1 MLNPEIQAFSQLG
14 IFLKNYITND
24 FNDINNQT
32 YKDEYSEFQLII
44 EKLSHQNGWFTAENV
59 NFALT
64 SWQKALTQESLEIW
78 LLKYQFSENSS
89 TIGLV
94 LAGNIPMV
102 GFHDVLSVLISGH
115 KVLIKL
121 SSQDHLL
128 IPFLLKV
135 LIKIEPNFTDKI
147 IYTKDKLQN
156 FDAIIATG
164 SNNTARYFEYYFR
177 DKPHIIRKSRNS
189 IAVLSGNE
197 SNEDLFN
204 LGKDIF
210 TYFGLGCRNVS
221 KLFVP
226 IGYDFTPFFE
236 AIYPFNTV
244 INHHKY
250 ANNYDYNK
258 TVYLMNSIPLF
269 DNNFLIL
276 KEDNSIASPLGVV
289 FYEFYTE
296 IDEVIQIIE
305 NQKDTIQCVVSSIL
319 KNSIPFGQSQE
330 PNLWDYADG
339 VDTINFLKCL

>member
-1 MLNPEIQAFSQLG
+1 MINREIDAFSHLG
-14 IFLKNYITND
+14 TFIKNFITND
-24 FNDINNQT
+24 FKTILGNDFFN
-32 YKDEYSEFQLII
+32 EYSEFQDII
-44 EKLSHQNGWFTAENV
+44 EKSTSQNGWFTQENL
-59 NFALT
+59 FLSLK
-64 SWQKALTQESLEIW
+64 SWHKLLNQESLSAW
-78 LLKYQFSENSS
+78 LSKYDFSENSK

-102 GFHDVLSVLISGH
+102 GFHDVLSVLISRH

-121 SSQDHLL
+121 SSQDNLL
-128 IPFLLKV
+128 IPFLLKI
-135 LIKIEPNFTDKI
+135 LIKIEPNFQNKI
-147 IYTKDKLQN
+147 NYTLDRMLN

-177 DKPHIIRKSRNS
+177 NKPHIIRKSRNS

-197 SNEDLFN
+197 STADLYN

-226 IGYDFTPFFE
+226 KNYDFTSFFE
-236 AIYPFNTV
+236 AIFSFNTI
-244 INHHKY
+244 INHYKY

-258 TVYLMNSIPLF
+258 TVYLMNAIKLF

-276 KEDNSIASPLGVV
+276 KEDFSIASPLGVL
-289 FYEFYTE
+289 FYEYYE
-296 IDEVIQIIE
+296 NLSDVKEIIE
-305 NQKDTIQCVVSSIL
+305 KKENNIQCVVSTSL
-319 KNSIPFGQSQE
+319 ENAIPFGESQE

-339 VDTINFLKCL
+339 VDTINFCNSL

>member
-1 MLNPEIQAFSQLG
+1 MLNPEIEAFSQLG
-14 IFLKNYITND
+14 IFIKNFITND
-24 FNDINNQT
+24 FKDINNQN
-32 YKDEYSEFQLII
+32 YLYEYIEFQLIT
-44 EKLSHQNGWFTAENV
+44 EKLSNQNGWFTEENV
-59 NFALT
+59 KLALT
-64 SWQKALTQESLEIW
+64 SWQKVLNEELLEIW
-78 LLKYQFSENSS
+78 LSKYQLSENSK

-121 SSQDHLL
+121 SSQDNLL

-135 LIKIEPNFTDKI
+135 LIKIEPNFKEKI
-147 IYTKDKLQN
+147 IYRKDKLQN

-177 DKPHIIRKSRNS
+177 DKPHIIRKTRNS
-189 IAVLSGNE
+189 VAVLSGDEN
-197 SNEDLFN
+197 NEDLFN

-226 IGYDFTPFFE
+226 KGYDFTSFFE

-258 TVYLMNSIPLF
+258 TVYLMNAIPLF

-296 IDEVIQIIE
+296 IDEVVQIIE

-319 KNSIPFGQSQE
+319 EDSIPFGQSQV
-330 PNLWDYADG
+330 PKLWDYADG
-339 VDTINFLKCL
+339 VDTIKFLKCL

>member
-1 MLNPEIQAFSQLG
+1 MLNPEIEAFSQLG
-14 IFLKNYITND
+14 IFIKNFITND
-24 FNDINNQT
+24 FKDINNQN
-32 YKDEYSEFQLII
+32 YLYEYIEFQLIT
-44 EKLSHQNGWFTAENV
+44 EKLSNQNGWFTEENV
-59 NFALT
+59 KLALT
-64 SWQKALTQESLEIW
+64 SWQKVLNEELLEIW
-78 LLKYQFSENSS
+78 LSKYQLSENSK

-121 SSQDHLL
+121 SSQDNLL

-135 LIKIEPNFTDKI
+135 LIKIEPNFKEKI
-147 IYTKDKLQN
+147 IYRKDKLQN

-177 DKPHIIRKSRNS
+177 DKPHIIRKTRNS
-189 IAVLSGNE
+189 VAVLSGDEN
-197 SNEDLFN
+197 NEDLFN

-226 IGYDFTPFFE
+226 KGYDFTSFFE

-258 TVYLMNSIPLF
+258 TVYLMNAIPLF

-296 IDEVIQIIE
+296 IDEVVQIIE

-319 KNSIPFGQSQE
+319 EDSIPFGQSQV
-330 PNLWDYADG
+330 PKLWDYADG
-339 VDTINFLKCL
+339 VDTIKFIKCL

>member
-1 MLNPEIQAFSQLG
+1 MLNPEIEAFSQLG
-14 IFLKNYITND
+14 IFINNFITND
-24 FNDINNQT
+24 FKDINNQN
-32 YKDEYSEFQLII
+32 YLNEYTEFQLIT
-44 EKLSHQNGWFTAENV
+44 EKSSNQNGWFTEENV
-59 NFALT
+59 KLALT
-64 SWQKALTQESLEIW
+64 SWQKALNEEFLEIW
-78 LLKYQFSENSS
+78 LSKYQLSENSK

-121 SSQDHLL
+121 SSQDNLL

-135 LIKIEPNFTDKI
+135 LIKIEPNFKEKI

-189 IAVLSGNE
+189 VAVLSGNE
-197 SNEDLFN
+197 INEDLFN

-226 IGYDFTPFFE
+226 KGYDFTPFFE

-296 IDEVIQIIE
+296 IDEVVQIIE

-319 KNSIPFGQSQE
+319 EDSIPFGQSQE
-330 PNLWDYADG
+330 PKLWDYADG